1 MRRAEED
8 THHQVEHGVHGE
20 GGVAGEER
28 LPGGGKKQTVT
39 MVMQAATEAS
49 GGRTHRA
56 SWTLLSGP

>member
-1 MRRAEED
+1 MVYIEKEACPEKND
-8 THHQVEHGVHGE
+8 FLG
-20 GGVAGEER
+20 GEE
-28 LPGGGKKQTVT
+28 TDDNT